1 MRKLNEVKPTKI
13 EDFIQSLLAFHRLKR
28 GRDFKVSYRQLWI
41 KKNPLR
47 GKLIVVIKNTFPEYN
62 FYWETPQILRWF

>member
-1 MRKLNEVKPTKI
+1 MRKIKEVEPTKI
-13 EDFIQSLLAFHRLKR
+13 EDFIQSLLALHRLKR
-28 GRDFKVSYRQLWI
+28 GRDFKVSHRQLWI

-62 FYWETPQILRWF
+62 FYWETPQTLRWF